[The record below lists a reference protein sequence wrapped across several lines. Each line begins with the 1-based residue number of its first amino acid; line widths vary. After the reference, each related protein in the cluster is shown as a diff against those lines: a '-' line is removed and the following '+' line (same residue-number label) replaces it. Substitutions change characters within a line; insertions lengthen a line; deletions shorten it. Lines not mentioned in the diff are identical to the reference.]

1 MYNWYVVQTK
11 NLKEFVAAKNLS
23 NQKFEVYLPVFDK
36 TISNK
41 FGFKTVKTP
50 LFPGY
55 IFVSTKTLNSSW
67 HKINY
72 TRGVRKIV
80 SFGKDIS
87 PIDKNFINYL
97 KRLEVNGKIC
107 SSKIRNFKIGD
118 SCKIISGIFKDKLC
132 FINKMCSRDRIKV
145 LLSFFGREINCMVS
159 NSSLEPQLNA

>member
-41 FGFKTVKTP
+41 FGFKTVKTQ

-80 SFGKDIS
+80 SFG
-87 PIDKNFINYL
+87 
-97 KRLEVNGKIC
+97 
-107 SSKIRNFKIGD
+107 
-118 SCKIISGIFKDKLC
+118 
-132 FINKMCSRDRIKV
+132 
-145 LLSFFGREINCMVS
+145 
-159 NSSLEPQLNA
+159 

>member
-1 MYNWYVVQTK
+1 MHQRTYLTK
-11 NLKEFVAAKNLS
+11 NLK
-23 NQKFEVYLPVFDK
+23 
-36 TISNK
+36 
-41 FGFKTVKTP
+41 
-50 LFPGY
+50 
-55 IFVSTKTLNSSW
+55 FVSTKTLNSSW

-107 SSKIRNFKIGD
+107 SSKIRNFKIGN

-132 FINKMCSRDRIKV
+132 FINKMCSRDRVKV
-145 LLSFFGREINCMVS
+145 LLSFFGREINCIVS

>member
-118 SCKIISGIFKDKLC
+118 SCKIISG
-132 FINKMCSRDRIKV
+132 
-145 LLSFFGREINCMVS
+145 
-159 NSSLEPQLNA
+159 